1 MSTSGATDVDAIRHR
16 AYQLWTEDGCPEGR
30 AVEYWLRA
38 EAELNPGEAE
48 AGLSPPQAADE
59 PASAARPARG
69 TAKAK
74 AGGKKIDE
82 AGRRDEFVQQRRTRS
97 KAEG

>member
-16 AYQLWTEDGCPEGR
+16 AYQLWNEDGCPEGR

-38 EAELNPGEAE
+38 EAELGTGESE
-48 AGLSPPQAADE
+48 AAPSLPQAADE
-59 PASAARPARG
+59 PAAAPRPARG
-69 TAKAK
+69 AAKAK
-74 AGGKKIDE
+74 PASKTADE
-82 AGRRDEFVQQRRTRS
+82 TGRRESLGQQRRPRS